1 MYLGFF
7 FFCLTE
13 PRVHIRVSREVLFVI
28 CEMRGEIRMHSR
40 NRCFKR
46 YSEEY
51 SEQRTEKRAFLEHLC
66 FMSHEEEA
74 FNDCSEQPVSY
85 DRAPNGVCNYMF
97 KACYSYV
104 FSFYPLIVV
113 LGQNRMFDVIVFY
126 TLCPFLFALYV
137 SKHVK
142 GKFELA

>member
-1 MYLGFF
+1 M
-7 FFCLTE
+7 
-13 PRVHIRVSREVLFVI
+13 SREVLFVI
-28 CEMRGEIRMHSR
+28 YEIRMHSR

-46 YSEEY
+46 CSEEY
-51 SEQRTEKRAFLEHLC
+51 REQPTEKRAFWETLC
-66 FMSHEEEA
+66 FMSHKEEA

-97 KACYSYV
+97 KACYPYV
-104 FSFYPLIVV
+104 FSFYPLILV